1 MNILFILKS
10 LEIGGLEVVTQ
21 VLSYKFVKEGHH
33 VSIFSFMG
41 GNPSIAERMDNRVKV
56 YQFEEYS
63 SSRVMIHSLRNI
75 LVNQRIDIIINQWG
89 LPLVPIRVARKASKG
104 LGINII
110 LVYHNAPDA
119 NGRIRAIDLK
129 LCATNERFKKGF
141 YKIWRRTFELVTSL
155 AMRCNYRMSDRFIV
169 LSESYIKVFQDFTSI
184 RRTPKLRVLT
194 NPVTIECESF
204 EYCEKQ
210 KQKEIIFVGRLDV
223 VQKRVNRVIDTWS
236 IIEDSHQGWRLTIV
250 GDGLERNALEQQV
263 KKLGLKRVSFEGFQN
278 PIEYYKRA
286 SILVLT
292 SDFEGFPLVIAEA
305 MSFGVV
311 PVIYD
316 SFAAVKDIINNQING
331 VIVPK
336 VNGMFSTQEMSLGIE
351 LAICDCELEHSMAR
365 KAIEKSKNYSIET
378 IYYQWNRL
386 FQEVKSLSLDMKK
399 HIEIK

>member
-1 MNILFILKS
+1 MNIVFILKN
-10 LEIGGLEVVTQ
+10 LNVGGVEIVTQ
-21 VLSYKFVKEGHH
+21 ILSKKFVKEGHH

-41 GNPSIAERMDNRVKV
+41 GDPSIAERMDNRVKV

-89 LPLVPIRVARKASKG
+89 LPLIPIRVARKASKG

-110 LVYHNAPDA
+110 SVYHNAPDA

-169 LSESYIKVFQDFTSI
+169 LSDSYIKVFQDFTSI

-194 NPVTIECESF
+194 NPVTIKCESF
-204 EYCEKQ
+204 EYCETK

-223 VQKRVNRVIDTWS
+223 VQKRVNRVIDAWS
-236 IIEDSHQGWRLTIV
+236 TLENSHPDWRLSIV
-250 GDGLERNALEQQV
+250 GDGPDRKTLEQQV
-263 KKLGLKRVSFEGFQN
+263 KSLSLKRVSFEGFQN
-278 PIEYYKRA
+278 PLEYYKR
-286 SILVLT
+286 SSVLVLT

-311 PVIYD
+311 PVVYD
-316 SFAAVKDIINNQING
+316 SFAAVNDIITNRIDG
-331 VIVPK
+331 IIVQK
-336 VNGMFSTQEMSLGIE
+336 KMGTFSTEEMSRGVE
-351 LAICDCELEHSMAR
+351 MAIQDCESNRTMAQN
-365 KAIEKSKNYSIET
+365 AIEKSKIFSIDT
-378 IYYQWNRL
+378 IYEKWCKL
-386 FQEVKSLSLDMKK
+386 FY
-399 HIEIK
+399 EISSC